1 MELSEIQKAAE
12 HEYYNKAK
20 EYGGKIQL
28 IVTGDYND
36 ADYIHQIT
44 EFSSE
49 EFLKMEVYKSYIIL
63 KDAMQNKIRL
73 DEVVKEYLYCGKR
86 PTADEVKE
94 TELKDFVANYDSFCD
109 YFPCPTAYNEE
120 IYIITEVK
128 LNVIVE
134 V

>member
-1 MELSEIQKAAE
+1 MELTELQKAYE
-12 HEYYNKAK
+12 REYYNRAR

-36 ADYIHQIT
+36 ADYLHQIT
-44 EFSSE
+44 EFSPE

-63 KDAMQNKIRL
+63 KDAMQNKIKL
-73 DEVVKEYLYCGKR
+73 DETVKDYLYAGKR

-94 TELKDFVANYDSFCD
+94 TKLKNFVVNYSLFSD
-109 YFPCPTAYNEE
+109 YLPCATAYNEE
-120 IYIITEVK
+120 IHTITEVK
-128 LNVIVE
+128 LNLIVE